1 VLFANPRE
9 TNIQLFRALTPL
21 AVMQSTDKGQLDAKG
36 SAIRNGR
43 WSGVTRK
50 QRCASSRYL
59 CRRQYIYSARR
70 QPRPVEPTIAS
81 CLPRLCAAKARRDM
95 DPPAAVS
102 VPIASPSRT
111 AASLQPTTV
120 RLRSLSSATE
130 IFRCY
135 VGCLIR
141 VMQQRIRLA
150 IRAHSAHAA
159 VDPQKVSIAF
169 HSDLINLE

>member
-1 VLFANPRE
+1 MFFANPRE

-59 CRRQYIYSARR
+59 CRRQSIYSARR

-81 CLPRLCAAKARRDM
+81 SLARLCAAQARRDM
-95 DPPAAVS
+95 DPQLLCPHS
-102 VPIASPSRT
+102 EMSREKPLKRLICPCWLLRRNVGQWHQT
-111 AASLQPTTV
+111 DQLGRSDDV
-120 RLRSLSSATE
+120 RS
-130 IFRCY
+130 
-135 VGCLIR
+135 
-141 VMQQRIRLA
+141 
-150 IRAHSAHAA
+150 
-159 VDPQKVSIAF
+159 
-169 HSDLINLE
+169 